1 MLKGAGLL
9 RLGWRQFRRDFAS
22 GEARVLFAALVLAVF
37 AIATVSF
44 ITDRAQNA
52 LGQEAN
58 RLLGGDVV
66 LRADTPIEAATRKF
80 GADLEQAELW
90 STMSMLRAPSGM
102 RLGELRALDENFP
115 LRGMYRLRD
124 ADGSERDVRGAP
136 PSGERTPHKREGPVA
151 RPLPRPARAS
161 PCRKSGNHFCGIS
174 HHRHH

>member
-1 MLKGAGLL
+1 MLKSAGLL

-66 LRADTPIEAATRKF
+66 LRADTPIEAATSK
-80 GADLEQAELW
+80 A
-90 STMSMLRAPSGM
+90 STASHAPAARAAA
-102 RLGELRALDENFP
+102 RAATVQRAGRAAAQN
-115 LRGMYRLRD
+115 G
-124 ADGSERDVRGAP
+124 
-136 PSGERTPHKREGPVA
+136 
-151 RPLPRPARAS
+151 RPLPLPRSYPS
-161 PCRKSGNHFCGIS
+161 WIVVPCCCWLSR
-174 HHRHH
+174 RQL